1 MTLTMAHGPLSGHP
15 APGNYTIAGPAHR
28 LLFDEFPRRVRALF
42 GGETVL
48 DSRRGRLLHET
59 GLLPQLYVPAADL
72 SAGFLVPTG
81 HTTHCPF
88 KGDATY
94 WSVRV
99 GGRTA
104 ENAVWSYQQPLA
116 EAAWLRGYQA
126 VYWRSMDV
134 WLDEDEQVA
143 GHLRDPYHRVDV
155 RHTSR
160 RVRVLADGD
169 VVADTGHAELLSET
183 GLPNRYYLP
192 ADAVRAG
199 LLERADRTTVCP
211 YKGTATYWSLRLPHG
226 RLDNAAWSYEEPLES
241 ALQVRG
247 RLCFDHDGLTV
258 EVDGE
263 RADRP
268 APAGPPGS
276 P

>member
-15 APGNYTIAGPAHR
+15 APGNYEIAGPPHR
-28 LLFDEFPRRVRALF
+28 LLFDDFPRRVRAMV

-59 GLLPQLYVPAADL
+59 GLLPQLYVPEADMRADL
-72 SAGFLVPTG
+72 LVPSE

-94 WSVRV
+94 WSVHADGRV
-99 GGRTA
+99 A
-104 ENAVWSYQQPLA
+104 ENAVWSYEQPLG
-116 EAAWLRGYQA
+116 EAAWLRGYRA
-126 VYWRSMDV
+126 VYWQAMDT
-134 WLDEDEQVA
+134 WLDEDEQVT

-160 RVRVLADGD
+160 RVRVVAGAE
-169 VVADTGHAELLSET
+169 VVADTGRAELLSET
-183 GLPNRYYLP
+183 GLSNRFYLP
-192 ADAVRAG
+192 ADAVRAA
-199 LLERADRTTVCP
+199 LLDRSDTTTVCP
-211 YKGTATYWSLRLPHG
+211 YKGRATYWTLCLPHG
-226 RLDNAAWSYEEPLES
+226 RLENAAWSYEEPLES

-247 RLCFDHDGLTV
+247 HLCFDHDGLTV

-263 RADRP
+263 RADQPTR
-268 APAGPPGS
+268 A
-276 P
+276 